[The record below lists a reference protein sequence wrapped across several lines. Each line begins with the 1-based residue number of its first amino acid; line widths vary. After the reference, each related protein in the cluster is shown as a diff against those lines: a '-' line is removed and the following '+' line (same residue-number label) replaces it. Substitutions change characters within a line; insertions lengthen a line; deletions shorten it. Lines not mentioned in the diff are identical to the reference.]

1 MKYFD
6 MINLLDEL
14 KQWHYEY
21 GSERIVDDLDEIEMY
36 IRVLEE
42 ERKFLKEFYNEV
54 STND

>member
-21 GSERIVDDLDEIEMY
+21 GSERVVDDLDEIEMY